1 MAYTGTFWS
10 AVLRALL
17 SLRRDKQLSSLDDE
31 QVVALLPRVESN
43 ELTAEQLA
51 ELGDLLLAEHS
62 ALIGQSLLGYLD
74 FNKMGAVH
82 CYASLSKDIRSA
94 LQASENITQA
104 WFQPCETLTLTLSG
118 NSAALLVNTSL
129 PVSLVPF
136 QIAFFLLL
144 FRHLAGRDF
153 EFQQIEVPHNANL
166 GLLAPISKA
175 PVVVVAHEQNS
186 QGMVKLTF
194 AEDWLDRQSFFHS
207 PNLQQILA
215 RNFQQYAHQD
225 TENSLLVSLLK
236 AFDSV
241 AQPARIRAE
250 GIADQLNMNM
260 STFRRTL
267 RQENISFSAVL
278 KSYIHEKSVHHLLS
292 GKKVDDVSDLLG
304 FSDRRAFDR
313 SFKEFTGVNPG
324 QLRQVGSRLRFQR
337 GNQAL
342 VEISD
347 NLPPLPETINQIIKL
362 PEAQQTVSALV
373 SLIATD
379 PVFQAHIMGKAS
391 RAIYG
396 TTPISLQQAIG
407 RNLGVSQ
414 VRHLAVLFAA
424 QQFLTVQSVH
434 PDVAKLIDAM
444 LLSHSLFNALF
455 ASEYAESQ
463 REILNQVVM
472 FGPLSLLLLFHAE
485 HVASKRIY
493 SAWTHS
499 DDFDSFIQQLDA
511 EFNVCMYGASSLL
524 LINWG
529 ITSEVNQMLWQL
541 CRGGE
546 SQVLQRILFCH
557 RLAFNSLFFENSDCD
572 SVAEGQ
578 DKPLTP
584 AQISIMQS
592 LLERW

>member
-1 MAYTGTFWS
+1 MTYTGTFWS

-17 SLRRDKQLSSLDDE
+17 SLRRDKQLNTKDDE

-43 ELTAEQLA
+43 EVTAQQLA
-51 ELGDLLLAEHS
+51 QLCDMLVAENT
-62 ALIGQSLLGYLD
+62 ALTGQSLLGYLD

-94 LQASENITQA
+94 LSASENITQA
-104 WFQPCETLTLTLSG
+104 WFQPEETLQLCTDDNVATLVLKHT
-118 NSAALLVNTSL
+118 L

-153 EFQQIEVPHNANL
+153 EFTAIDVPTNDNL
-166 GLLAPISKA
+166 ALLTPISRAPIS
-175 PVVVVAHEQNS
+175 VTEQQTELRLSFN
-186 QGMVKLTF
+186 
-194 AEDWLDRQSFFHS
+194 ADWLDRQSFFHS
-207 PNLQQILA
+207 PNLQQVLA

-225 TENSLLVSLLK
+225 SENSLLVTLLK
-236 AFDSV
+236 AFDTYH
-241 AQPARIRAE
+241 QPARIRAE
-250 GIADQLNMNM
+250 GIAEKLNMNM

-267 RQENISFSAVL
+267 RNDDISFSAVL
-278 KSYIHEKSVHHLLS
+278 KGYIHEKSVHYLLS
-292 GKKVDDVSDLLG
+292 GKKVDDVTDLLG

-313 SFKEFTGVNPG
+313 SFKEFTGVSPG
-324 QLRQVGSRLRFQR
+324 QLRQIGSRLRFQR

-342 VEISD
+342 LEVSD
-347 NLPPLPETINQIIKL
+347 NLPPLPETINQIIQL
-362 PEAQQTVSALV
+362 PEEQQTVGKLV
-373 SLIATD
+373 ALIASD

-391 RAIYG
+391 RAVYG
-396 TTPISLQQAIG
+396 TTPVSLQQAIG

-444 LLSHSLFNALF
+444 LLSHTLFQALF
-455 ASEYAESQ
+455 ANEYSEAQ
-463 REILNQVVM
+463 NDILNQVVM
-472 FGPLSLLLLFHAE
+472 FGPLSLLLIFHAE
-485 HVASKRIY
+485 HISSETLYAQWSQSV
-493 SAWTHS
+493 
-499 DDFDSFIQQLDA
+499 SFEAFVQQLDA
-511 EFNVCMYGASSLL
+511 EFNVCLYGASSLL

-546 SQVLQRILFCH
+546 SLMQQRILLCH
-557 RLAFNSLFFENSDCD
+557 QMAFNSLFFDSDVSTLSD
-572 SVAEGQ
+572 ISQEQGLSA
-578 DKPLTP
+578 
-584 AQISIMQS
+584 AQLSAMQAV
-592 LLERW
+592 LEKW

>member
-17 SLRRDKQLSSLDDE
+17 SLRRDKQLNTTVDE
-31 QVVALLPRVESN
+31 QVVALLPRVEST
-43 ELTAEQLA
+43 EMSPQQLGQICDSLIA
-51 ELGDLLLAEHS
+51 DNPV
-62 ALIGQSLLGYLD
+62 LIGQSLLGYLD

-104 WFQPCETLTLTLSG
+104 WFQPCETLTLSTLESKATITLK
-118 NSAALLVNTSL
+118 SSL
-129 PVSLVPF
+129 PAALVPF

-153 EFQQIEVPHNANL
+153 EFTQVSAPAIGND
-166 GLLAPISKA
+166 LLLEPISHS
-175 PVVVVAHEQNS
+175 PVNVSGEGTALQLDFDT
-186 QGMVKLTF
+186 Q
-194 AEDWLDRQSFFHS
+194 WLDRQSFFHS

-215 RNFQQYAHQD
+215 RNFQQYTHQN

-236 AFDSV
+236 AFDSFSH
-241 AQPARIRAE
+241 PARIRAE
-250 GIADQLNMNM
+250 GIADKLGMNM
-260 STFRRTL
+260 STFRRSL
-267 RQENISFSAVL
+267 RNESISFSAVL
-278 KSYIHEKSVHHLLS
+278 KGYIHEKSVHYLLS
-292 GKKVDDVSDLLG
+292 GNKVDDVADSLG

-313 SFKEFTGVNPG
+313 SFKEFTGVSPG

-342 VEISD
+342 VEVSD
-347 NLPPLPETINQIIKL
+347 NLPPLPETINQIIQL
-362 PEAQQTVSALV
+362 PDEQQTVSKLV
-373 SLIATD
+373 SLIAND

-396 TTPISLQQAIG
+396 SSPASIQQAIG

-444 LLSHSLFNALF
+444 LLGHSLFNALF
-455 ASEYAESQ
+455 ASDYDEDQ
-463 REILNQVVM
+463 REVLNQVVM
-472 FGPLSLLLLFHAE
+472 FGPLSLLLLFHVE
-485 HVASKRIY
+485 HVGSESIY
-493 SAWTHS
+493 RTWTESA
-499 DDFDSFIQQLDA
+499 DFEAFVRQLDS
-511 EFNVCMYGASSLL
+511 EFNVCLYGASSLL

-546 SQVLQRILFCH
+546 SQMHHRVLLCH
-557 RLAFNSLFFENSDCD
+557 NLAFNSLLFENSDTRKQIED
-572 SVAEGQ
+572 TE
-578 DKPLTP
+578 KTLTA
-584 AQISIMQS
+584 AQKSAMQS
-592 LLERW
+592 VLERW